1 MGRQNKIQVI
11 VHCEEYEKR
20 RQSIEN
26 LGHIKYKLPMIDA
39 YVIEVEEAQLEN
51 IKSMDGLISVEMD
64 THITAQMNRA
74 GEIIESKWAHEHGY
88 LGRGIGVAIID
99 TGITLHKDFVEGESR
114 VVAFEDFINHELE
127 PYDDNGHG
135 THVAGIIGGNGYSS
149 KGKYI
154 GVAPACN
161 FIGVKVLDYRG
172 DGNISDVLAGL
183 QWIIDNRIKYNI
195 RIVNI
200 SVGTSA
206 KDNLDENSLLVQ
218 GVNAVWDSGIVVVV
232 AAGNN
237 GPGPMSISTPGISR
251 KVITVGSSDDNVA
264 VEVFGSRTKD
274 YSGRGPTPYCI
285 KKPDIVA
292 PGSNIISCNI
302 SRFVARSRNN
312 SAKHNTSDSPMMYTI
327 KSGTSMATPVVSG
340 AIALLL
346 SAHPKLSN
354 REVKLRLRNSA
365 VDLGQ
370 RWEKQGWGLL
380 NVRKLL
386 EQMP

>member
-1 MGRQNKIQVI
+1 MVDKQKVQVI
-11 VHCEEYEKR
+11 IHCEEFEKR
-20 RQSIEN
+20 QTFFEN
-26 LGHIKYKLPMIDA
+26 ICNVKYKLPMINA
-39 YVIEVEEAQLEN
+39 YVIEVDEEQLQKLKRMEGVLD
-51 IKSMDGLISVEMD
+51 MEVD
-64 THITAQMNRA
+64 THITAQMNRV
-74 GEIIESKWAHEHGY
+74 GEVIESNWAHERGY
-88 LGRGIGVAIID
+88 YGKGVGVAIVD
-99 TGITLHKDFVEGESR
+99 TGIALHKDFYESR
-114 VVAFEDFINHELE
+114 NRVTAFVDFINHRTE

-135 THVAGIIGGNGYSS
+135 THVAGIIGGSGYSS
-149 KGKYI
+149 KGKYK
-154 GVAPACN
+154 GVAPDCN
-161 FIGVKVLDYRG
+161 FIGVKVLDHRG

-183 QWIIDNRIKYNI
+183 QWIMDNRKKYNI
-195 RIVNI
+195 RVVNI

-251 KVITVGSSDDNVA
+251 KVITVGSSDDSIA
-264 VEVFGSRTKD
+264 VEVFGSGRSKD
-274 YSGRGPTPYCI
+274 YSGRGPTPFCI

-302 SRFVARSRNN
+302 SRYSSRSKNGELRLT
-312 SAKHNTSDSPMMYTI
+312 SSDSPMMYTV

-346 SAHPKLSN
+346 AAKPNLTN
-354 REVKLRLRNSA
+354 REVKLKLRDCA

-370 RWEKQGWGLL
+370 HWEKQGWGLL
-380 NVRKLL
+380 NIRKLL
-386 EQMP
+386 E